1 MTTTQGPPYPPSEP
15 PRGSGAGRA
24 SGPGSGNG
32 ESTGPQRRF
41 RLGDGP
47 GGPSGAP
54 GTRAGTGG
62 ADGAAGPSGG
72 PGHGPGQRIDR
83 GYGPGAGAGQG
94 GRTGPGGQGPG
105 YGAEGPGTGQFGP
118 LPVSDGGRGPG
129 PGAGGGHDHGSGPGQ
144 GAGHGHGNGPGDGHS
159 DGHSGGP
166 GGGSGG
172 GHGPGQGGGHGAGP
186 GGEHGDGHVHESG
199 SGSGDSHGP
208 DDHHGSSHGHSHSHG
223 PAAPVS
229 IHLRKIIGA
238 ILIPFAAAVVVGLAV
253 LWPGGAPA
261 HERTGVGFDRQTQ
274 EATVTKVVAVDCKSV
289 NASGDTPTG
298 DTSTAE
304 GSSAQQ
310 QATGDCKRATIRV
323 DTGDDKGRTFTEI
336 VQPDQSRQLHQGEK
350 VVVAYEPSAP
360 RDLQYSV
367 TDVNRRLPMAL
378 LAGIFALAVVVVGR
392 LRGVMALVALAV
404 SFMVLT
410 FFILPAILQGS
421 NPLVVAVIGAS
432 AIMLIAL
439 YMCHGLSAR
448 TSVAV
453 LGTLISLVLIG
464 ILGSGFIG
472 WAALTGNTDDNT
484 GLIHG
489 LYPSIDMSGLL
500 LAGVIIGSLGVLDD
514 VTVTQTS
521 AVWELHAANPT
532 MGWRGLYRAG
542 IRIGRDHIAS
552 VVNTLVLAYAGAALP
567 LLLLF
572 SIAQSSVGTVANSE
586 LVAEEIVRTLV
597 GSIGLV
603 ASVPVTTL
611 LAALMVSADRP
622 GTASLAAGA
631 ATGAGPGTPAAAGAG
646 AGATAQSAPA
656 RAGKG
661 RRRKH

>member
-1 MTTTQGPPYPPSEP
+1 MTSTPQPPSTPPQP
-15 PRGSGAGRA
+15 PRQGS
-24 SGPGSGNG
+24 
-32 ESTGPQRRF
+32 
-41 RLGDGP
+41 
-47 GGPSGAP
+47 
-54 GTRAGTGG
+54 
-62 ADGAAGPSGG
+62 
-72 PGHGPGQRIDR
+72 
-83 GYGPGAGAGQG
+83 
-94 GRTGPGGQGPG
+94 
-105 YGAEGPGTGQFGP
+105 AE
-118 LPVSDGGRGPG
+118 
-129 PGAGGGHDHGSGPGQ
+129 
-144 GAGHGHGNGPGDGHS
+144 
-159 DGHSGGP
+159 
-166 GGGSGG
+166 
-172 GHGPGQGGGHGAGP
+172 
-186 GGEHGDGHVHESG
+186 
-199 SGSGDSHGP
+199 
-208 DDHHGSSHGHSHSHG
+208 HGHSHSHG

-229 IHLRKIIGA
+229 KHLRKVIA
-238 ILIPFAAAVVVGLAV
+238 AVLIPFSVAVVVGLVV
-253 LWPGGAPA
+253 LWPGGAPSHA
-261 HERTGVGFDRQTQ
+261 RTGVGFDRQTQ
-274 EATVTKVVAVDCKSV
+274 QATVTKVDKVDCKSV

-304 GSSAQQ
+304 GQTAEQ
-310 QATGDCKRATIRV
+310 QAKGTCKKTTVRV
-323 DTGDDKGRTFTEI
+323 DSGKDTGRTFTEI
-336 VQPDQSRQLHQGEK
+336 VQPDSPRQLHEGQK
-350 VVVAYEPSAP
+350 VIVAYAP
-360 RDLQYSV
+360 DAPKELQYSV
-367 TDVNRRLPMAL
+367 TDVDRRLPMTL

-392 LRGVMALVALAV
+392 LRGVMALVALAI

-439 YMCHGLSAR
+439 YLCHGLTAR

-453 LGTLISLVLIG
+453 LGTLVSLVLIG
-464 ILGSGFIG
+464 LLGSLFIG

-521 AVWELHAANPT
+521 AVWELHQADPT

-586 LVAEEIVRTLV
+586 LVAVEIVRTLV

-603 ASVPVTTL
+603 ASVPVTTA
-611 LAALMVSADRP
+611 LAALVVSADRP
-622 GTASLAAGA
+622 GSPSA
-631 ATGAGPGTPAAAGAG
+631 AAAG
-646 AGATAQSAPA
+646 PA
-656 RAGKG
+656 RGGRG
-661 RRRKH
+661 RRRKR

>member
-1 MTTTQGPPYPPSEP
+1 MTSTQQSPSSPPHPP
-15 PRGSGAGRA
+15 
-24 SGPGSGNG
+24 
-32 ESTGPQRRF
+32 
-41 RLGDGP
+41 
-47 GGPSGAP
+47 
-54 GTRAGTGG
+54 
-62 ADGAAGPSGG
+62 
-72 PGHGPGQRIDR
+72 H
-83 GYGPGAGAGQG
+83 
-94 GRTGPGGQGPG
+94 
-105 YGAEGPGTGQFGP
+105 
-118 LPVSDGGRGPG
+118 V
-129 PGAGGGHDHGSGPGQ
+129 
-144 GAGHGHGNGPGDGHS
+144 
-159 DGHSGGP
+159 
-166 GGGSGG
+166 
-172 GHGPGQGGGHGAGP
+172 QGGGG
-186 GGEHGDGHVHESG
+186 
-199 SGSGDSHGP
+199 
-208 DDHHGSSHGHSHSHG
+208 HGHSHSHG

-229 IHLRKIIGA
+229 KHLRKVIA
-238 ILIPFAAAVVVGLAV
+238 AVLIPFSVAVVVGLVV
-253 LWPGGAPA
+253 LWPGGAPSHA
-261 HERTGVGFDRQTQ
+261 RTGVGFDRQTQ
-274 EATVTKVVAVDCKSV
+274 QGTVTQVDKVDCRSV

-304 GSSAQQ
+304 GRSAEQ
-310 QATGDCKRATIRV
+310 QAKGTCEKATVRV
-323 DTGDDKGRTFTEI
+323 DGGKDTGHTFTEI
-336 VQPDQSRQLHQGEK
+336 VQPDSPRQLHENQK
-350 VVVAYEPSAP
+350 VIVAYAP
-360 RDLQYSV
+360 DAPKELQYSV
-367 TDVNRRLPMAL
+367 TDVNRRLPMTL

-421 NPLVVAVIGAS
+421 NPLVVAVVGAS

-439 YMCHGLSAR
+439 YMCHGPTAR

-453 LGTLISLVLIG
+453 LGTLVSLLLIG
-464 ILGSGFIG
+464 LLGSLFIG

-521 AVWELHAANPT
+521 AVWELHQADPT
-532 MGWRGLYRAG
+532 MGRRGLYRAG

-603 ASVPVTTL
+603 ASVPVTTA
-611 LAALMVSADRP
+611 LAALVVSADRP
-622 GTASLAAGA
+622 GSPSA
-631 ATGAGPGTPAAAGAG
+631 AAAG
-646 AGATAQSAPA
+646 PA
-656 RAGKG
+656 RGGRG
-661 RRRKH
+661 RRRKR

>member
-1 MTTTQGPPYPPSEP
+1 MEQYPYPPPER
-15 PRGSGAGRA
+15 PRRGGSG
-24 SGPGSGNG
+24 
-32 ESTGPQRRF
+32 Q
-41 RLGDGP
+41 GDGH
-47 GGPSGAP
+47 GHDGHDGHDGHATGEGPDQG
-54 GTRAGTGG
+54 AGTG
-62 ADGAAGPSGG
+62 
-72 PGHGPGQRIDR
+72 HR
-83 GYGPGAGAGQG
+83 
-94 GRTGPGGQGPG
+94 
-105 YGAEGPGTGQFGP
+105 
-118 LPVSDGGRGPG
+118 
-129 PGAGGGHDHGSGPGQ
+129 
-144 GAGHGHGNGPGDGHS
+144 HGHGRGQGH
-159 DGHSGGP
+159 DPGP
-166 GGGSGG
+166 GGGH
-172 GHGPGQGGGHGAGP
+172 GH
-186 GGEHGDGHVHESG
+186 
-199 SGSGDSHGP
+199 
-208 DDHHGSSHGHSHSHG
+208 SHGHSHSHG

-229 IHLRKIIGA
+229 KHLRKVIAA
-238 ILIPFAAAVVVGLAV
+238 ILIPFTAAVVVGLVV
-253 LWPGGAPA
+253 LWPGGAPP

-274 EATVTKVVAVDCKSV
+274 QATVTKVVEVSCKSV

-298 DTSTAE
+298 DSSTAE
-304 GSSAQQ
+304 GNSAQQ
-310 QATGDCKRATIRV
+310 EAKGTCKKATVRV
-323 DTGDDKGRTFTEI
+323 DTGKDEGRTFTEI
-336 VQPDQSRQLHQGEK
+336 VQPDQSRQLRQGEK

-360 RDLQYSV
+360 KDLQYSV
-367 TDVNRRLPMAL
+367 TDVDRKFPMAL

-404 SFMVLT
+404 SFLVLT
-410 FFILPAILQGS
+410 LFILPAILQGS
-421 NPLVVAVIGAS
+421 NPLLVAVVGSS

-453 LGTLISLVLIG
+453 LGTLVSLLLIG
-464 ILGSGFIG
+464 ILGSEFID

-521 AVWELHAANPT
+521 AVWELHEANPS

-603 ASVPVTTL
+603 ASVPVTTA
-611 LAALMVSADRP
+611 LAALVVSADRP
-622 GTASLAAGA
+622 GPDTAALAGA
-631 ATGAGPGTPAAAGAG
+631 QP
-646 AGATAQSAPA
+646 APA
-656 RAGKG
+656 RGGRG
-661 RRRKH
+661 RRRKR

>member
-1 MTTTQGPPYPPSEP
+1 MHG
-15 PRGSGAGRA
+15 RGGGGGHGR
-24 SGPGSGNG
+24 GPGSGG
-32 ESTGPQRRF
+32 LR
-41 RLGDGP
+41 GP
-47 GGPSGAP
+47 G
-54 GTRAGTGG
+54 
-62 ADGAAGPSGG
+62 SGG
-72 PGHGPGQRIDR
+72 LHDQGPGS
-83 GYGPGAGAGQG
+83 G
-94 GRTGPGGQGPG
+94 GSPGQGP
-105 YGAEGPGTGQFGP
+105 
-118 LPVSDGGRGPG
+118 
-129 PGAGGGHDHGSGPGQ
+129 
-144 GAGHGHGNGPGDGHS
+144 GPGDGH
-159 DGHSGGP
+159 D
-166 GGGSGG
+166 SGG
-172 GHGPGQGGGHGAGP
+172 GHGHGAGS
-186 GGEHGDGHVHESG
+186 GGSRGGGNGGNSGDGDGWHA
-199 SGSGDSHGP
+199 
-208 DDHHGSSHGHSHSHG
+208 HSHSHAHG

-229 IHLRKIIGA
+229 RHLRKVIAA

-253 LWPGGAPA
+253 LWPGGAPP

-274 EATVTKVVAVDCKSV
+274 NATVTKVVEVSCKDV
-289 NASGDTPTG
+289 GASGVPPTG

-304 GSSAQQ
+304 GSSAVQQ
-310 QATGDCKRATIRV
+310 ESGTCKKATIRV
-323 DTGDDKGRTFTEI
+323 DTGKDKGRTFTEI
-336 VQPDQSRQLHQGEK
+336 VQPDQSRQLHEGQD

-360 RDLQYSV
+360 KDLQYSV
-367 TDVNRRLPMAL
+367 TDVNRRVPMAL
-378 LAGIFALAVVVVGR
+378 LAGIFALAVVLVGR
-392 LRGVMALVALAV
+392 MRGVMALVALAI

-421 NPLVVAVIGAS
+421 NPLVVAVVGAS

-453 LGTLISLVLIG
+453 LGTLLSLLLIG
-464 ILGSGFIG
+464 LLGSGFID

-521 AVWELHAANPT
+521 AVWELHEANPT

-603 ASVPVTTL
+603 ASVPVTTA
-611 LAALMVSADRP
+611 LAALVVSADRP
-622 GTASLAAGA
+622 EKGTVAAGA
-631 ATGAGPGTPAAAGAG
+631 QPVPTGGQSGPGRPSG
-646 AGATAQSAPA
+646 QSAPGQSPPG
-656 RAGKG
+656 RGGRG
-661 RRRKH
+661 RRRKR

>member
-1 MTTTQGPPYPPSEP
+1 MTTRHQPPYPPPEP
-15 PRGSGAGRA
+15 PRR
-24 SGPGSGNG
+24 PGSGNG
-32 ESTGPQRRF
+32 
-41 RLGDGP
+41 
-47 GGPSGAP
+47 
-54 GTRAGTGG
+54 
-62 ADGAAGPSGG
+62 
-72 PGHGPGQRIDR
+72 PGHGPRPDSGQGS
-83 GYGPGAGAGQG
+83 GYDSYDSGEWPAYGAGGEAGG
-94 GRTGPGGQGPG
+94 
-105 YGAEGPGTGQFGP
+105 
-118 LPVSDGGRGPG
+118 
-129 PGAGGGHDHGSGPGQ
+129 GAGGGFGQEPGPGGRFQQGHGSGDGHGHNAGDGHDHGHGQ
-144 GAGHGHGNGPGDGHS
+144 EHGHGHGHGS
-159 DGHSGGP
+159 ESGG
-166 GGGSGG
+166 GGGGTGGRGDSGGG
-172 GHGPGQGGGHGAGP
+172 GHGH
-186 GGEHGDGHVHESG
+186 S
-199 SGSGDSHGP
+199 
-208 DDHHGSSHGHSHSHG
+208 HSHSHG

-229 IHLRKIIGA
+229 KHLRKVIAA
-238 ILIPFAAAVVVGLAV
+238 ILIPFGVAVIVGLAV
-253 LWPGGAPA
+253 LWPGGAPG
-261 HERTGVGFDRQTQ
+261 HQRTGVGFDRQTQ
-274 EATVTKVVAVDCKSV
+274 QATVTKVVSVSCKSV
-289 NASGDTPTG
+289 NASGETPTG

-310 QATGDCKRATIRV
+310 QADGDCKKATIRV
-323 DTGDDKGRTFTEI
+323 DTGKDKGRTFTEI
-336 VQPDQSRQLHQGEK
+336 VQPDQSRQLHEGEK

-360 RDLQYSV
+360 KDLQYSV

-392 LRGVMALVALAV
+392 LRGVMALVALAI
-404 SFMVLT
+404 SFLILN

-421 NPLVVAVIGAS
+421 NPLVVAVVGAS

-439 YMCHGLSAR
+439 YLCHGLSAR

-453 LGTLISLVLIG
+453 LGTLISLLLIG
-464 ILGSGFIG
+464 VLGSLFIG

-521 AVWELHAANPT
+521 AVWELHEANPT

-603 ASVPVTTL
+603 ASVPVTTA
-611 LAALMVSADRP
+611 LAALVVSADKP
-622 GTASLAAGA
+622 GSPDSQAAGDRPSPV
-631 ATGAGPGTPAAAGAG
+631 GVQSMSAGSQPAAARGG
-646 AGATAQSAPA
+646 
-656 RAGKG
+656 RG
-661 RRRKH
+661 RRRKR

>member
-1 MTTTQGPPYPPSEP
+1 MTTTQQPPYPP
-15 PRGSGAGRA
+15 
-24 SGPGSGNG
+24 
-32 ESTGPQRRF
+32 TGP
-41 RLGDGP
+41 P
-47 GGPSGAP
+47 
-54 GTRAGTGG
+54 
-62 ADGAAGPSGG
+62 
-72 PGHGPGQRIDR
+72 H
-83 GYGPGAGAGQG
+83 
-94 GRTGPGGQGPG
+94 
-105 YGAEGPGTGQFGP
+105 
-118 LPVSDGGRGPG
+118 
-129 PGAGGGHDHGSGPGQ
+129 GHDHGSGDD
-144 GAGHGHGNGPGDGHS
+144 H
-159 DGHSGGP
+159 
-166 GGGSGG
+166 
-172 GHGPGQGGGHGAGP
+172 
-186 GGEHGDGHVHESG
+186 G
-199 SGSGDSHGP
+199 SGSGHD
-208 DDHHGSSHGHSHSHG
+208 HGSGGDSGHGSGAGGGHGHSHSHG

-229 IHLRKIIGA
+229 RHLRKVIAA
-238 ILIPFAAAVVVGLAV
+238 ILIPFTVAVVVGMVV
-253 LWPGGAPA
+253 LWPGGAPS
-261 HERTGVGFDRQTQ
+261 HKRTGVGFDRQTQ
-274 EATVTKVVAVDCKSV
+274 QATVTKVVSVSCASV
-289 NASGDTPTG
+289 NASGGGSTG

-304 GSSAQQ
+304 GSSAAQEAAGTCKK
-310 QATGDCKRATIRV
+310 ATVTVG
-323 DTGDDKGRTFTEI
+323 TGKDKGRTFTEI

-360 RDLQYSV
+360 KDLQYSV
-367 TDVNRRLPMAL
+367 TDVNRKFPMAL

-392 LRGVMALVALAV
+392 LRGVMALVALAI
-404 SFMVLT
+404 SFMILN
-410 FFILPAILQGS
+410 FFILPAILHGS
-421 NPLVVAVIGAS
+421 NPLIVAVVGSS

-453 LGTLISLVLIG
+453 LGTLMSLVLIG
-464 ILGSGFIG
+464 VLGSVFIG

-521 AVWELHAANPT
+521 AVWELHEANPS

-572 SIAQSSVGTVANSE
+572 SIAQSSVGAVANSE

-603 ASVPVTTL
+603 ASVPVTTA
-611 LAALMVSADRP
+611 LAALVVSADRP
-622 GTASLAAGA
+622 GPEAVPSGAAG
-631 ATGAGPGTPAAAGAG
+631 TAGTAGAG
-646 AGATAQSAPA
+646 SATAATSAPSAKPGAA
-656 RAGKG
+656 RGGKG

>member
-1 MTTTQGPPYPPSEP
+1 MTTTQQPPYPP
-15 PRGSGAGRA
+15 
-24 SGPGSGNG
+24 
-32 ESTGPQRRF
+32 TGP
-41 RLGDGP
+41 P
-47 GGPSGAP
+47 
-54 GTRAGTGG
+54 
-62 ADGAAGPSGG
+62 
-72 PGHGPGQRIDR
+72 H
-83 GYGPGAGAGQG
+83 
-94 GRTGPGGQGPG
+94 
-105 YGAEGPGTGQFGP
+105 
-118 LPVSDGGRGPG
+118 
-129 PGAGGGHDHGSGPGQ
+129 GHDHGSGDDHGSGHDH
-144 GAGHGHGNGPGDGHS
+144 GARDDGGHGSGAAGGNGS
-159 DGHSGGP
+159 
-166 GGGSGG
+166 GGSGG
-172 GHGPGQGGGHGAGP
+172 
-186 GGEHGDGHVHESG
+186 
-199 SGSGDSHGP
+199 
-208 DDHHGSSHGHSHSHG
+208 HGHSHSHG

-229 IHLRKIIGA
+229 RHLRKVIAA
-238 ILIPFAAAVVVGLAV
+238 ILIPFTVAVVVGMVV
-253 LWPGGAPA
+253 LWPGGAPS
-261 HERTGVGFDRQTQ
+261 HKRTGVGFDRQTQ
-274 EATVTKVVAVDCKSV
+274 QATVTKVVSVSCASV
-289 NASGDTPTG
+289 NASGGGSTG

-304 GSSAQQ
+304 GSSAAQEAAGTCKK
-310 QATGDCKRATIRV
+310 ATVTV
-323 DTGDDKGRTFTEI
+323 STGKDKGRTFTEI

-367 TDVNRRLPMAL
+367 TDVNRKFPMAL

-392 LRGVMALVALAV
+392 LRGVMALIALAI
-404 SFMVLT
+404 SFMILN
-410 FFILPAILQGS
+410 FFILPAILHGS
-421 NPLVVAVIGAS
+421 NPLIVAVVGSS

-453 LGTLISLVLIG
+453 LGTLMSLVLIG
-464 ILGSGFIG
+464 VLGSVFIG

-521 AVWELHAANPT
+521 AVWELHEANPS

-572 SIAQSSVGTVANSE
+572 SIAQSSVGAVANSE

-603 ASVPVTTL
+603 ASVPVTTA
-611 LAALMVSADRP
+611 LAALVVSADRP
-622 GTASLAAGA
+622 GREAVPAGMAGSAGAAGA
-631 ATGAGPGTPAAAGAG
+631 ATSVRRFGRFGYDVHGSAERQARGGTRREGPTP
-646 AGATAQSAPA
+646 
-656 RAGKG
+656 
-661 RRRKH
+661 

>member
-1 MTTTQGPPYPPSEP
+1 MTTTQHPPYPPHEP
-15 PRGSGAGRA
+15 RRGPGAQAGDGRAEGHAPTGPDGAGGRHEAGHGHA
-24 SGPGSGNG
+24 SGV
-32 ESTGPQRRF
+32 
-41 RLGDGP
+41 
-47 GGPSGAP
+47 GGHDS
-54 GTRAGTGG
+54 
-62 ADGAAGPSGG
+62 
-72 PGHGPGQRIDR
+72 
-83 GYGPGAGAGQG
+83 GYGPGGETA
-94 GRTGPGGQGPG
+94 
-105 YGAEGPGTGQFGP
+105 
-118 LPVSDGGRGPG
+118 
-129 PGAGGGHDHGSGPGQ
+129 H
-144 GAGHGHGNGPGDGHS
+144 
-159 DGHSGGP
+159 
-166 GGGSGG
+166 
-172 GHGPGQGGGHGAGP
+172 GP
-186 GGEHGDGHVHESG
+186 GGEHTG
-199 SGSGDSHGP
+199 SGGHG
-208 DDHHGSSHGHSHSHG
+208 GGGGHGHSHGHGHG

-229 IHLRKIIGA
+229 RHLRKVIA
-238 ILIPFAAAVVVGLAV
+238 AVLIPFAAAVVVGLAV
-253 LWPGGAPA
+253 LWPGGAPP

-274 EATVTKVVAVDCKSV
+274 QATVTKVDRLSCKSV
-289 NASGDTPTG
+289 NASGVPPTG

-304 GSSAQQ
+304 GSSAVQQ
-310 QATGDCKRATIRV
+310 ENGDCKRATIRV
-323 DTGDDKGRTFTEI
+323 DTGKDKGRTFTEI
-336 VQPDQSRQLHQGEK
+336 VQPDQTRQLHEGQK

-360 RDLQYSV
+360 KDLQYSV
-367 TDVNRRLPMAL
+367 TDIDRGFPMAL

-392 LRGVMALVALAV
+392 LRGLMALVSLAI
-404 SFMVLT
+404 SFLLLN

-421 NPLVVAVIGAS
+421 NPLLVAVIGSS

-439 YMCHGLSAR
+439 YLCHGLSAR

-453 LGTLISLVLIG
+453 LGTLVSLLLIG
-464 ILGSGFIG
+464 ILGSLFIG

-521 AVWELHAANPT
+521 AVWELHEANPT

-603 ASVPVTTL
+603 ASVPVTTA
-611 LAALMVSADRP
+611 LAALVVSADRP
-622 GTASLAAGA
+622 AGRPAARDAGA
-631 ATGAGPGTPAAAGAG
+631 APGAGP
-646 AGATAQSAPA
+646 APA
-656 RAGKG
+656 RGGRG
-661 RRRKH
+661 RRRKR